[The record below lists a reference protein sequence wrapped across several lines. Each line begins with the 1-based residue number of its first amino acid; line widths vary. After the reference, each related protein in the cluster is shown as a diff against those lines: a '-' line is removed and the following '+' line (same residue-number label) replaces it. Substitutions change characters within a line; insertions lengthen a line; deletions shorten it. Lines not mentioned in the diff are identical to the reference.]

1 MSDVTKEIDGLLV
14 EWDSKKAAINK
25 QKHGVSFEDAALV
38 FADENLIVFR
48 DDKHSQDEERWQA
61 IGMVENI
68 LFVVYTERVEA
79 LRIIMA
85 REASPKERSEYYD
98 CATSYL

>member
-48 DDKHSQDEERWQA
+48 NDKHSQDEER
-61 IGMVENI
+61 
-68 LFVVYTERVEA
+68 
-79 LRIIMA
+79 
-85 REASPKERSEYYD
+85 
-98 CATSYL
+98 